1 MKILFVC
8 SGNNGLSPITR
19 NQGDSLV
26 AVGNIVSYFLIEGN
40 GVRGYF
46 TNISKLRLF
55 LKKNTFDIIHAH
67 YSLTAFVASIA
78 GANPLVVSLMGSD
91 VKQGWAYKMLIKVA
105 AWVFRW
111 KQIIVK
117 SEDMQK
123 SLGMKGTLVIPNGV
137 NTERFKPMDK
147 AESQKRLGWDSSMT
161 HILFPSNP
169 KRPEKNYELLRA
181 SVEQLGR
188 NDIEVHF
195 FVNVPNEETPYWY
208 NAADVVAMSSLW
220 EGSPNAIKEAMACNC
235 VIVSTDVG
243 DVKWLLGDS
252 KGAYISD
259 LKLENYSD
267 SLNKAIHYCKE
278 KDGLN
283 LCSRVDTL
291 GISSRVI
298 AEKLINIYRNETTI
312 RTK

>member
-123 SLGMKGTLVIPNGV
+123 SLGMKGTFVIPNGV

-147 AESQKRLGWDSSMT
+147 AESQKRLGWDLSMT

-243 DVKWLLGDS
+243 DVKWLFGEEEGLFLS
-252 KGAYISD
+252 SQS
-259 LKLENYSD
+259 LEDYKS
-267 SLNKAIHYCKE
+267 A
-278 KDGLN
+278 
-283 LCSRVDTL
+283 LCSALSYVREGRSPSCDARIGVL
-291 GISSRVI
+291 GISSLSIAGKLMKVYYQVI
-298 AEKLINIYRNETTI
+298 Q
-312 RTK
+312 

>member
-123 SLGMKGTLVIPNGV
+123 SLGMKGTFVIPNGV

-243 DVKWLLGDS
+243 DVKWLFGEEEGLFLS
-252 KGAYISD
+252 SQS
-259 LKLENYSD
+259 LEDYKS
-267 SLNKAIHYCKE
+267 A
-278 KDGLN
+278 
-283 LCSRVDTL
+283 LCSALSYVREGRSPSCDARIGVL
-291 GISSRVI
+291 GISSSSI
-298 AEKLINIYRNETTI
+298 AGKLMKVYCQAIQ
-312 RTK
+312 

>member
-123 SLGMKGTLVIPNGV
+123 SLGMKGTFVIPNGV

-243 DVKWLLGDS
+243 DVKWLFGEEEGLFLS
-252 KGAYISD
+252 SQS
-259 LKLENYSD
+259 LEDYKS
-267 SLNKAIHYCKE
+267 A
-278 KDGLN
+278 
-283 LCSRVDTL
+283 LCSALSYVREGRSPSCDARIGVL
-291 GISSRVI
+291 GISSLSIAGKLMKVYYQVI
-298 AEKLINIYRNETTI
+298 Q
-312 RTK
+312 

>member
-1 MKILFVC
+1 MTVLFIC
-8 SGNNGLSPITR
+8 SGNNGLSPITK
-19 NQGDSLV
+19 NQGDSLLSM
-26 AVGNIVSYFLIEGN
+26 GCEVSYFLIEGK
-40 GVRGYF
+40 GAKGYVK
-46 TNISKLRLF
+46 NIAKLRNY
-55 LKKNTFDIIHAH
+55 LKANPFDIIHAH
-67 YSLTAFVASIA
+67 YSLTALVASLA
-78 GANPLVVSLMGSD
+78 GAKPLVVSLMGSD
-91 VKQGWAYKMLIKVA
+91 VKQGSAFKFMIRVA

-123 SLGMKGTLVIPNGV
+123 SLGMKGTIVIPNGV
-137 NTERFKPMDK
+137 NTERFMPMNK
-147 AESQKRLGWDSSMT
+147 AECQKRLGWDSSLI

-208 NAADVVAMSSLW
+208 NATDVVAMSSLW

-243 DVKWLLGDS
+243 DVKWLFGKEEGLFLSSQSLEEYKCSLGSALSYVSEGKSPSCD
-252 KGAYISD
+252 ARI
-259 LKLENYSD
+259 E
-267 SLNKAIHYCKE
+267 A
-278 KDGLN
+278 
-283 LCSRVDTL
+283 L
-291 GISSRVI
+291 GISSSSI
-298 AEKLINIYRNETTI
+298 AGRLMKVYNQA
-312 RTK
+312 KQ